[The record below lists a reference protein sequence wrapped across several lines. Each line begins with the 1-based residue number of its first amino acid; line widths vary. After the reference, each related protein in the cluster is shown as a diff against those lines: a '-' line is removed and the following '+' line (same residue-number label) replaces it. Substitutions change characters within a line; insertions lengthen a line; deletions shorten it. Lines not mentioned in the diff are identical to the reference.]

1 MFRWCSRRDAT
12 SQTNRPGDPG
22 RRGAGYLHSGSA
34 RSWSRRLTMGFSEFL
49 GNERIVAALRGAL
62 RSERVPHA
70 LLFTGPRGLGKF
82 TLARMFAQAATC
94 ERLSDDFCGECATCL
109 RVSQLADPQ
118 KLLEQGL
125 FERGESADAATV
137 ERVPLILQSHPDVW
151 ALVPDPVRLKN
162 PVARPMLRI
171 GQLRAVQRAAY
182 FQPMG
187 RRRVFIL
194 DGAETMRWDVASV
207 FLKILEEPPGS
218 ATLILTAPS
227 PYALLPTIV
236 SRCLQFHFAPLPQ
249 AAVEKIL
256 KDKSDLKPA
265 DRKLAAELAEG
276 SPGLAIEMNIEQ
288 ASQQRRNALRI
299 LERAARGE
307 GFAQLFAETAALAKD
322 RESSFEEQIAV
333 FYGLLSDLLELT
345 SGVKQST
352 LRNALLVKELTA
364 LANSVNVTWV
374 MRAIAGF
381 DELHAGARR
390 NLNRQLGLDA
400 LAASLVTTPERG
412 IVSGV

>member
-1 MFRWCSRRDAT
+1 
-12 SQTNRPGDPG
+12 
-22 RRGAGYLHSGSA
+22 
-34 RSWSRRLTMGFSEFL
+34 MGFTEFL
-49 GNERIVAALRGAL
+49 GNGRIVAALRGAL
-62 RSERVPHA
+62 SSARVPHA
-70 LLFTGPRGLGKF
+70 LLFTGPRGVGKF
-82 TLARMFAQAATC
+82 TLARMFAQAANC
-94 ERLSDDFCGECATCL
+94 ERLTDNFCGQCATC
-109 RVSQLADPQ
+109 RRISQLADPQ
-118 KLLEQGL
+118 ALLEQGL
-125 FERGESADAATV
+125 VERGESADAATV

-162 PVARPMLRI
+162 PVARPMLRV

-194 DGAETMRWDVASV
+194 DGADTMRWDVANV

-227 PYALLPTIV
+227 PYSLLPTIV

-249 AAVEKIL
+249 ADVEKIL
-256 KDKSDLKPA
+256 QDKTDYKPS
-265 DRKLAAELAEG
+265 DRKLAVQLAEG
-276 SPGLAIEMNIEQ
+276 SPGLAIEMNLEQ
-288 ASQQRRNALRI
+288 AAQQRRNALRI

-322 RESSFEEQIAV
+322 RDSSFEEQIAV

-345 SGVKQST
+345 SGVNQPT
-352 LRNALLVKELTA
+352 LRNAPLVKELTA
-364 LANSVNVTWV
+364 LANSVDIAWV
-374 MRAIAGF
+374 MRAISGF
-381 DELHAGARR
+381 DDLHAGARR

-400 LAASLVTTPERG
+400 LAASLVTSPARG
-412 IVSGV
+412 SVSNV

>member
-1 MFRWCSRRDAT
+1 MA
-12 SQTNRPGDPG
+12 
-22 RRGAGYLHSGSA
+22 
-34 RSWSRRLTMGFSEFL
+34 FSEFV

-62 RSERVPHA
+62 RTHRVPHA

-82 TLARMFAQAATC
+82 TLARMFAQAANC
-94 ERLSDDFCGECATCL
+94 ERLQDDFCGECDTCK
-109 RVSQLADPQ
+109 RIVPLAQPQ

-125 FERGESADAATV
+125 AERGESADAPTV

-182 FQPMG
+182 FQPMA

-194 DGAETMRWDVASV
+194 DGADTMRWDVANV

-218 ATLILTAPS
+218 ATLILTVPS

-236 SRCLQFHFAPLPQ
+236 SRCMQFHFAPLLQPE
-249 AAVEKIL
+249 VEKVIQQHT
-256 KDKSDLKPA
+256 DRKPA
-265 DRKLAAELAEG
+265 ERKLSAQLSEG
-276 SPGLAIEMNIEQ
+276 SPGLAIEMDLEH
-288 ASQQRRNALRI
+288 AAQQRRDALRI
-299 LERAARGE
+299 LEHAARGQ
-307 GFAQLFAETAALAKD
+307 GFAQLFADTASLAKD
-322 RESSFEEQIAV
+322 RELPFEEQLQI
-333 FYGLLSDLLELT
+333 FYGLLNDLLELT
-345 SGVKQST
+345 SGSNRPL
-352 LRNALLVKELTA
+352 LRNLHLARELQALS
-364 LANSVNVTWV
+364 NIVTLDWV

-381 DELHAGARR
+381 DELHAGLRR

-400 LAASLVTTPERG
+400 LAASLAPDAPSAFASRL
-412 IVSGV
+412 

>member
-1 MFRWCSRRDAT
+1 
-12 SQTNRPGDPG
+12 
-22 RRGAGYLHSGSA
+22 
-34 RSWSRRLTMGFSEFL
+34 MGFAEFL
-49 GNERIVAALRGAL
+49 GNERMVTALRGAL
-62 RSERVPHA
+62 RTGRVPHA
-70 LLFTGPRGLGKF
+70 LLFTGPLGVGKY
-82 TLARMFAQAATC
+82 TLARMFAQAANC
-94 ERLSDDFCGECATCL
+94 ERLTDDFCGECATCQRISL
-109 RVSQLADPQ
+109 LANPQ
-118 KLLEQGL
+118 ALLEQGL
-125 FERGESADAATV
+125 AERGESADAATV
-137 ERVPLILQSHPDVW
+137 ERLPLILQSHPDVW

-162 PVARPMLRI
+162 PVARPMLRV

-182 FQPMG
+182 FQPLG

-194 DGAETMRWDVASV
+194 DGADTMRWDVANV

-227 PYALLPTIV
+227 PYSLLPTIV

-249 AAVEKIL
+249 ADVEKIL
-256 KDKSDLKPA
+256 HDKT
-265 DRKLAAELAEG
+265 DRKPTERRLAAQLAEG
-276 SPGLAIEMNIEQ
+276 SPGRAIEMNLEQ
-288 ASQQRRNALRI
+288 ATEQRRNALRF

-307 GFAQLFAETAALAKD
+307 GFAQLFAETSALAKD

-345 SGVKQST
+345 SAVKQST
-352 LRNALLVKELTA
+352 LRNAPLVKELTA
-364 LANSVNVTWV
+364 LANSVNVAWV

-390 NLNRQLGLDA
+390 NLNRQLGLDT

-412 IVSGV
+412 VVSRM